1 MTLQIE
7 EKGGRK
13 AIITGREG
21 KEKESNHGYMERDKG
36 GWGWCGTA
44 ISSSRSPPKLQSLM
58 TPGPRPSVLA
68 NGTHAQRQL
77 CWHVQLFIF
86 GYLLLSLGY
95 PRVDATPES
104 AGRCVDLF
112 WEAGYQC
119 LSAGRIQEAFH
130 VRPP

>member
-1 MTLQIE
+1 MAIWRGI
-7 EKGGRK
+7 KGG
-13 AIITGREG
+13 
-21 KEKESNHGYMERDKG
+21 G
-36 GWGWCGTA
+36 GGVLQPSLPPHLHQNCRNTA
-44 ISSSRSPPKLQSLM
+44 LQSLM
-58 TPGPRPSVLA
+58 APGPRPSVLA
-68 NGTHAQRQL
+68 NGTHTQRQL
-77 CWHVQLFIF
+77 CWHVHLFIF